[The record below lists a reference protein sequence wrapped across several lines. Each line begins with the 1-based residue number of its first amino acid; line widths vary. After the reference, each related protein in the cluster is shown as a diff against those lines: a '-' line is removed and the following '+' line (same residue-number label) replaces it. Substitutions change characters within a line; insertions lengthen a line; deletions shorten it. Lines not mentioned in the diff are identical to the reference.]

1 MGSVCCRM
9 AAGVFAVAMLLA
21 GCDHISNSPHRS
33 GEERTN
39 TFFTAFQER
48 SPKYLDPT
56 ASYSLDET
64 PYTYAIFEP
73 LYRFHYLKRPYEVVP
88 RAAEAIATPRYYDK
102 QGRELPADAPGA
114 DIAESVYDIKL
125 KKGILYAPHPA
136 FAKDDAGNYRYHA
149 LTEKDLGDKRTPFD
163 FEQQGTRELTAH
175 DYVYAIKRLATT
187 RIKSPSF
194 SPMAEHIKGLKE
206 YGELITKED
215 EKLRNGKPLTDRN
228 LPFLDFRQFP
238 LAGAEALDDYT
249 VRIRLDGKYPQFKY
263 WLTMSFFS
271 PVPWEAD
278 KFYAQPGMAERN
290 LGMNYWPVGT
300 GPYMLTEYQENR
312 RHVLSRNPNFRGEP
326 YPCEGEKTDQ
336 AAGLL
341 ADCGKPTPFI
351 DRVVFTIEKE
361 RIPHKTKFM
370 QGYYDNPEVSRFD
383 WFQDLDYDVK
393 NSEDD
398 RQAVPRARHPD
409 AATAGDLQLVP
420 RLQLVGPGGRQGQ
433 DTRGAGAQSQAA
445 PGAVDRDR
453 LGRVRSRV
461 REQGGRRAG
470 DERRSARA
478 SSAIGRNSST
488 GPSTTSST
496 ASRGASPIEEAK
508 RLLAEAGYPDGRDA
522 KTGQPL
528 VLNYDYQ
535 RALTPELKAE
545 VEWMVKQFAKLGVQ
559 LELRATDYNR
569 FQDKADKGSLQIF
582 WWGWFADY
590 PDAENFLFLLYGP
603 NSQALT
609 QGNGNNTANYQ
620 NAEFDK
626 LFEELRYLDDVP
638 RKQQVVDQMV
648 QIMQRRRA
656 VGVRLQPVCRLG
668 APSVGRQ
675 RQAGTAGQR
684 QADVLQGRSGSCA
697 PRRLPNGTGRS
708 GGRSSLIV
716 LLLVAAVRA
725 GVPQLAAA
733 RAGNRGAH
741 AGARHVVVSPTRS
754 ADRRAELHHPA
765 HRLCGADPRRRQPA
779 HVHAVLRG
787 QLARQHRA
795 AQHRRAS
802 ASRRSDR
809 EVEGRARLRQA
820 AVVQPE
826 GRGLRQGPADDLL
839 RPLAAAVH
847 AATSAPATAAA
858 TSGTRSRPAFRRA
871 WRSPDRCCC

>member
-1 MGSVCCRM
+1 MGSVCWRM
-9 AAGVFAVAMLLA
+9 AAGVFAVATLLA
-21 GCDHISNSPHRS
+21 GCDHISNNPHRS

-351 DRVVFTIEKE
+351 DKVVFTIEKE
-361 RIPHKTKFM
+361 KIPHKTKFL

-393 NSEDD
+393 NSEAIAKLFRERGIQMPKTLEISNWYLGFNWWDPVVGKGKTPEEQERNRKL
-398 RQAVPRARHPD
+398 RQALSIAIDWEEFVRVFESKAAGEPAMSAVPPGVFGYRPE
-409 AATAGDLQLVP
+409 LVNRTVYDVVDGKP
-420 RLQLVGPGGRQGQ
+420 RRK
-433 DTRGAGAQSQAA
+433 S
-445 PGAVDRDR
+445 
-453 LGRVRSRV
+453 
-461 REQGGRRAG
+461 
-470 DERRSARA
+470 
-478 SSAIGRNSST
+478 
-488 GPSTTSST
+488 
-496 ASRGASPIEEAK
+496 IEEAK

-620 NAEFDK
+620 NPEFDK

-638 RKQQVVDQMV
+638 RKQQVVDKMV
-648 QIMQRRRA
+648 QIIQRDAPWAFGYNPYAGSVHHSWVGNVKPAPLANDRLMYFKVDPQLRA
-656 VGVRLQPVCRLG
+656 AKIAEWNRPIWWPV
-668 APSVGRQ
+668 
-675 RQAGTAGQR
+675 
-684 QADVLQGRSGSCA
+684 VLII
-697 PRRLPNGTGRS
+697 
-708 GGRSSLIV
+708 LI
-716 LLLVAAVRA
+716 LVAAV
-725 GVPQLAAA
+725 V
-733 RAGNRGAH
+733 
-741 AGARHVVVSPTRS
+741 
-754 ADRRAELHHPA
+754 
-765 HRLCGADPRRRQPA
+765 
-779 HVHAVLRG
+779 
-787 QLARQHRA
+787 
-795 AQHRRAS
+795 
-802 ASRRSDR
+802 
-809 EVEGRARLRQA
+809 
-820 AVVQPE
+820 
-826 GRGLRQGPADDLL
+826 
-839 RPLAAAVH
+839 
-847 AATSAPATAAA
+847 
-858 TSGTRSRPAFRRA
+858 PAFRS
-871 WRSPDRCCC
+871 WRRRERETAGRTLAPGTSS